1 MFFDSQFGRS
11 IVPLGF
17 NLHGWQDNSGN
28 MVKYPVLQYPV
39 ALAVLLTFMLS
50 DSFLAAHAQDQS
62 VATLRIVTHVI
73 NDDGGTSRSSDFSNC
88 IDSSSGISST
98 TQCSSGDSVH
108 SFDAGSYNV
117 TQGPNNPVRGYTVIY
132 SKDCSGVINA
142 SDSRTCTVTYDDMAS
157 SSSSSQVG

>member
-1 MFFDSQFGRS
+1 
-11 IVPLGF
+11 
-17 NLHGWQDNSGN
+17 
-28 MVKYPVLQYPV
+28 MVKYPVLGYPV
-39 ALAVLLTFMLS
+39 AVAVLLIFMLS
-50 DSFLAAHAQDQS
+50 GSFLAAHAQDQS

-73 NDDGGTSRSSDFSNC
+73 NDDGGTNRSSDFSNC
-88 IDSSSGISST
+88 IHSSSGSSST

-117 TQGPNNPVRGYTVIY
+117 TQDSNNPVTRYIVTY

-142 SDSRTCTVTYDDMAS
+142 GDTKTCTVTCDDVA